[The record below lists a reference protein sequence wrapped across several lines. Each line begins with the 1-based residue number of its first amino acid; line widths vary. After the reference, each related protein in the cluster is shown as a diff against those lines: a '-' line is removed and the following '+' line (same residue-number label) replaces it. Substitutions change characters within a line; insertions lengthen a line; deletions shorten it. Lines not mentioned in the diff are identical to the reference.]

1 MSDSNDTASPQIIIY
16 GTTWCGF
23 CHTEKQYLDSK
34 HIPYIEKDIEADEAA
49 YKELMEKTGGN
60 YAGVPMTDI
69 GGEMI
74 LGYDR
79 PKIDAAIAS
88 HGIMPVAA

>member
-1 MSDSNDTASPQIIIY
+1 MRMNDSTPKIIIY
-16 GTTWCGF
+16 STSWCGF
-23 CHTEKQYLDSK
+23 CHTEKQYLDSRN
-34 HIPYIEKDIEADEAA
+34 IPYISKDIEIDPAA

-69 GGEMI
+69 GGDMI

-79 PKIDAAIAS
+79 PKIDEAIQK
-88 HGIMPVAA
+88 HGITPVHKAA